1 MDLVEKVSRFGSRQV
16 CQFTKMFN
24 RLSLMSWLD
33 YISCSKTNHLS
44 APFYR
49 LAPALPDSGQDFS
62 AIELQEARLV
72 ISWSMEDEVRKTKL
86 YVRTNLLQV
95 LLRVVG
101 DEPATMSLVC
111 HSRRPALHFA
121 RIRDIC
127 LVFGGERQCSP
138 DACVAISTVKIRV
151 KRHPDLDWALKRLRV
166 MARGLCRFLY
176 RAR

>member
-1 MDLVEKVSRFGSRQV
+1 MDMVEKVSRFGSRQLS
-16 CQFTKMFN
+16 QFTKMFN

-95 LLRVVG
+95 LLRVVEA
-101 DEPATMSLVC
+101 EPATMSLVC
-111 HSRRPALHFA
+111 HSPRPALHFA
-121 RIRDIC
+121 LIIDIH
-127 LVFGGERQCSP
+127 LVF
-138 DACVAISTVKIRV
+138 VAARPF
-151 KRHPDLDWALKRLRV
+151 HPNPF
-166 MARGLCRFLY
+166 CHI
-176 RAR
+176 